1 MSGKMAENKERVR
14 DYFEAIENHSDGH
27 IEDLTEFV
35 TDDVVNHNPV
45 SSEDVEQGEVEGV
58 ESFREHL
65 ESLTTAFPDLRFSI
79 EDMIAEDDRVAVRSV
94 LRGTHEGK
102 LMGVEPTDREIT
114 LSVITIYRFEDG
126 KIAERWGEA
135 SR

>member
-1 MSGKMAENKERVR
+1 MSVNVGRNKERVR
-14 DYFEAIENHSDGH
+14 EFFEAIEDHEDGR
-27 IEDLTEFV
+27 IEDLDEFV
-35 TDDVVNHNPV
+35 SEDVVNHNPV
-45 SSEDVEQGEVEGV
+45 TSEDVEIERVEGRA
-58 ESFREHL
+58 EFEAHL
-65 ESLTTAFPDLRFSI
+65 EALTAAFPDLRI
-79 EDMIAEDDRVAVRSV
+79 DVEDMIAEDDRVAVRSV

-102 LMGVEPTDREIT
+102 LMGIEPTNREIT

>member
-1 MSGKMAENKERVR
+1 MTVTLAENKERVR
-14 DYFEAIENHSDGH
+14 DYFEAIEDHSDGH
-27 IEDLTEFV
+27 VEGLSEFV

-45 SSEDVEQGEVEGV
+45 TSEDVEVGEVQGIEAFG
-58 ESFREHL
+58 EHL
-65 ESLTTAFPDLRFSI
+65 ESLTTAFPDLRLEI
-79 EDMIAEDDRVAVRSV
+79 EDMIAEDDRVAVRSR

-102 LMGVEPTDREIT
+102 LMGVEPTGREIT
-114 LSVITIYRFEDG
+114 MSVITIYRFEDG